1 MNTYLDTAIS
11 VILIILIFSVVTYVV
26 QELIA
31 FNLQSRGKMLRDS
44 ITQLMSTTNSS
55 STWADGF
62 FKHAEIASLRRQT
75 DRLASYIP
83 AGNFALAVM
92 DMVAAKSPVART
104 NNLFNDV
111 RSGLTTFS
119 GSEGNLF
126 VVVRNLAD
134 SSTDIIELQHKLE
147 KWYNNYMD
155 RVTGWYQSNTVKTIR
170 VIAIV
175 VTIGFNLNLIKITGD
190 ILHNSTLR
198 GNLVGMAQGI
208 ADDPESITDLY
219 TKKFEDRKNEILTQ
233 SIKTADSTSRKDS
246 LIDVAAHQYTQEK
259 IAALQSLVGDLSKTK
274 LPLGWHGLPVFTH
287 RTTEENF
294 EKGLVTLA
302 GWLITAGCISMGAPF
317 WFNLLMQLVNVRRAG
332 IKPTDNSG
340 KKKS

>member
-44 ITQLMSTTNSS
+44 ITQLMSTTDT

-62 FKHAEIASLRRQT
+62 FLHAEIASLRRKT

-83 AGNFALAVM
+83 SSNFALAMM

-104 NNLFNDV
+104 NDFFNDV
-111 RSGLTTFS
+111 CNGLTSFKAS
-119 GSEGNLF
+119 DGNLF
-126 VVVRNLAD
+126 VVMQNLAD
-134 SSTDIIELQHKLE
+134 TSANISELQYKLE
-147 KWYNNYMD
+147 QWYNNYMD

-170 VIAIV
+170 IIAIV
-175 VTIGFNLNLIKITGD
+175 VTIAFNLNLIKITGD

-208 ADDPESITDLY
+208 AEDPESITDLY
-219 TKKFEDRKNEILTQ
+219 TRKFEDKKNEILTQ
-233 SIKTADSTSRKDS
+233 NIKTADSTARKDS

-259 IAALQSLVGDLSKTK
+259 IAALQNLVGDLSKTK
-274 LPLGWHGLPVFTH
+274 LPLGWHGIPVITH
-287 RTTEENF
+287 RTTDENI

-332 IKPTDNSG
+332 VKPTDNSG

>member
-44 ITQLMSTTNSS
+44 ITQLISTADSS
-55 STWADGF
+55 SWADGF
-62 FKHAEIASLRRQT
+62 FLHAEIASLRRKT

-83 AGNFALAVM
+83 SSNFALAVM
-92 DMVAAKSPVART
+92 DMVAAESPVDRT
-104 NNLFNDV
+104 SDFFNDV
-111 RSGLTTFS
+111 CNGLTSFKAS
-119 GSEGNLF
+119 DGNLF
-126 VVVRNLAD
+126 VVMQNLAD
-134 SSTDIIELQHKLE
+134 TSANISELQYKLE
-147 KWYNNYMD
+147 QWYNNYMD
-155 RVTGWYQSNTVKTIR
+155 RVTGWYQSNTVKTVRI
-170 VIAIV
+170 IAIV
-175 VTIGFNLNLIKITGD
+175 VTIAFNLNLIKITGD

-208 ADDPESITDLY
+208 AEDPEAITDLY
-219 TKKFEDRKNEILTQ
+219 TKKFDDKKNEILSQ
-233 SIKTADSTSRKDS
+233 NIKTADSTALKDS

-259 IAALQSLVGDLSKTK
+259 IAALQNLVGDLSKTK
-274 LPLGWHGLPVFTH
+274 LPLGWHGIPVIIH
-287 RTTEENF
+287 RTTEENIQ
-294 EKGLVTLA
+294 KGLVTLA

-332 IKPTDNSG
+332 VKPTDNSG